1 MAEENRTIHPSE
13 EVIERVSIARET
25 YAPIVNVP
33 FSPTGKGISLK
44 QDVELVGKRGTVIH
58 AGVYPILSA
67 DGELGYV
74 DLEDMHGELSRLIEE
89 KKESGDYEEIEIDGK
104 RTGAIKGETKL
115 TFNIKPLL
123 IDGKPLNALEVII
136 NVALYS
142 AETED
147 DARELFNTF
156 YSTGDDSSK
165 RETPVLSEEIEL
177 AQFDIR
183 DSFVNHS
190 LAMKTLKGMVS
201 IAFGETSYE
210 LTPRGGKSGESYKL
224 TASTDACAKFF
235 AEDGGNAQMMSR
247 ILETIHALITDE
259 NAPGFTYNVRI
270 WFTTSKILEE
280 VLRTQGGTVQGR
292 KNVNRKMVDD
302 AILAASSA
310 QIVGTN
316 PAGEPINVE
325 YFVNAVRRDVVT
337 FRGNAY
343 RDVWGFDLKGWTI
356 NNLAIELEQAFRYP
370 LLDMGKPLTVN
381 QAAVERFLKDKL
393 HEARGKLYT
402 SNGKRQGRK
411 SYTQRLSWETIF
423 KDFQPLEKMNSR
435 QKRRLVED
443 FQSVLTVLAEMDSKD
458 ELHPGRPLYINA
470 HSERQAGRGR
480 GAGAWSSLII
490 EYSSSFHRPKIKLT

>member
-1 MAEENRTIHPSE
+1 MTEEKRTIHPSE

-33 FSPTGKGISLK
+33 FSPTGKGINLK
-44 QDVELVGKRGTVIH
+44 QDVELVGTKGRVVY
-58 AGVYPILSA
+58 ANLYPIMSPN
-67 DGELGYV
+67 GELGYIN
-74 DLEDMHGELSRLIEE
+74 LEDQLSQLIEE
-89 KKESGDYEEIEIDGK
+89 KKESGDYEEIEVDGK
-104 RTGAIKGETKL
+104 RAAAIKGEVEL
-115 TFNIKPLL
+115 TFNIEPLVL
-123 IDGKPLNALEVII
+123 EGKQVNALEVFVSI
-136 NVALYS
+136 ALYS

-147 DARELFNTF
+147 DARELLTTF
-156 YSTGDDSSK
+156 FTPDETASK
-165 RETPVLSEEIEL
+165 GETPALSEEIDL
-177 AQFDIR
+177 AQFDIK

-210 LTPRGGKSGESYKL
+210 LTPRGGKSGEAYRL
-224 TASTDACAKFF
+224 TASTDACARFF
-235 AEDGGNAQMMSR
+235 AEDGGNAQIMSR
-247 ILETIHALITDE
+247 ILETIHSLITDE
-259 NAPGFTYNVRI
+259 NAPGFTYNGRI

-280 VLRTQGGTVQGR
+280 VLRTQAGTVQGR

-316 PAGEPINVE
+316 PAGEAINVE

-337 FRGNAY
+337 FRGNTY

-370 LLDMGKPLTVN
+370 LLDMGKPLTVS

-393 HEARGKLYT
+393 HEARGRLYT
-402 SNGKRQGRK
+402 SNGKRQRRK

-423 KDFQPLEKMNSR
+423 KDFQPLEEMNSR